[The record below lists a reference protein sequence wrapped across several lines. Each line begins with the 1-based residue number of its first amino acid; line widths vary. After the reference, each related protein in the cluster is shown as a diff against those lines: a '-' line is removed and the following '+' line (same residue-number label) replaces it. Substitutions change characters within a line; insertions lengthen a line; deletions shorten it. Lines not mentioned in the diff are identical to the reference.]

1 MTVDQSLKLEVHH
14 LFLQGLVRWQA
25 GRQAGRQT
33 DRHNTDRLTGY
44 IANQFLSFSSQYD
57 DESSTSAPPLPIK
70 GSKVSMQRQPIPLPK
85 QPHRSKETSS
95 SPSSPTIP
103 PKPSFRT
110 DGPQISPSVASSIA
124 QIAAQ
129 AHRSAKNRQQ
139 ALQPPSKPPLARKP
153 NIQLTVSKWLADA
166 GVPQHYAD
174 YLIQSGWDDPS
185 FFNVISDND
194 LESVGITNREH
205 RQRILEKARQR

>member
-70 GSKVSMQRQPIPLPK
+70 VKSYPAHTLNISCVLFSSRVLKFQCKDNPYHFPNNLTDRRKRLAVPPLPQYHQNHLSELMALK
-85 QPHRSKETSS
+85 
-95 SPSSPTIP
+95 
-103 PKPSFRT
+103 
-110 DGPQISPSVASSIA
+110 
-124 QIAAQ
+124 
-129 AHRSAKNRQQ
+129 SA
-139 ALQPPSKPPLARKP
+139 PL
-153 NIQLTVSKWLADA
+153 
-166 GVPQHYAD
+166 
-174 YLIQSGWDDPS
+174 
-185 FFNVISDND
+185 
-194 LESVGITNREH
+194 
-205 RQRILEKARQR
+205 